1 MRSHGDGTVKAVEGI
16 EKGKQ
21 NMDERSARAM
31 LPVWADGDDCV
42 KEYNP
47 KHRSGDEKYGKGRFT
62 EERDKAVRNSKS
74 RWEEL
79 RHTAMSAYY
88 VLLRRY
94 LIAFVLLAAFLVEGV
109 VVSAV
114 TERRVSREVRQ
125 TVESEMRN
133 GFALYLEQQEEKQR
147 AESFLTG
154 DASREAAIADLADCF
169 DELIATYAM
178 DYNVNEQGLNT
189 LGWVFIARV
198 IKASSEF
205 GRSPQEIILKSG
217 AWEGQVVGH
226 AVRNQDTQIALQI
239 ARDYLNGNY
248 PDDFTPDMTF
258 GDREKNGGFVARN
271 EFITGPNTVYWRYK
285 G

>member
-1 MRSHGDGTVKAVEGI
+1 MRSHGDGTVKAVERF

-31 LPVWADGDDCV
+31 MPVWADGDDWV

-47 KHRSGDEKYGKGRFT
+47 KHRPGSEEYVNVRTTEKRS
-62 EERDKAVRNSKS
+62 RAIRNSKS

-79 RHTAMSAYY
+79 RHTAMAVYY
-88 VLLRRY
+88 ALLRKY

-109 VVSAV
+109 IVSAV
-114 TERRVSREVRQ
+114 TERRVSKEVRQ
-125 TVESEMRN
+125 TVEAEMRQ
-133 GFALYLEQQEEKQR
+133 GFAVYLEQQEEKQR
-147 AESFLTG
+147 ADSFLTG
-154 DASREAAIADLADCF
+154 DASREAAAVELADCF

-178 DYNVNEQGLNT
+178 DYGVNEQGLNT

-198 IKASSEF
+198 IQASSEF
-205 GRSPQEIILKSG
+205 GRTPQEIVSKSG
-217 AWEGQVVGH
+217 AWEGKVVGH
-226 AVRNQDTQIALQI
+226 AVRNQDTQLALKIAQ
-239 ARDYLNGNY
+239 DYLNGNY